1 MEVLLKGIRHLGFD
15 LGQDQ
20 ALLFQR
26 YFQELVDWNKRVNLT
41 AIIGNREIQAKHF
54 LDSLTVSLVIPKDVL
69 AKGTLMDVGS
79 GAGFP
84 GLPLKILCPGLRV
97 TLVESVGKKAAF
109 LRHMTDTLGLEG
121 VEVRCQRAE
130 TLAHDSHLRETF
142 DVVVSRAVAYL
153 SALAELTLPFCKLG
167 GRAIAMKKSD
177 IGDELKG
184 SERAISLLGGA
195 LKNIEV
201 VDLDEIGEPR
211 WLVVLTKEA
220 MSPSRYPRRPGI
232 PAKRPL

>member
-1 MEVLLKGIRHLGFD
+1 VEVLLKGIQRLGFD
-15 LGQDQ
+15 LGEDQ
-20 ALLFQR
+20 VLQFQR
-26 YFQELVDWNKRVNLT
+26 YFQELAEWNTRINLT
-41 AIIGNREIQAKHF
+41 AIVDCKEVQAKHF
-54 LDSLTVSLVIPKDVL
+54 LDSLTVSLVIPEDVR

-84 GLPLKILCPGLRV
+84 GLPLKILWPGLRV

-121 VEVRCQRAE
+121 VEVHCQRAE
-130 TLAHDSHLRETF
+130 SLAHDPHMRETF
-142 DVVVSRAVAYL
+142 DVVVSRAVADL

-167 GRAIAMKKSD
+167 GRVVAQKKSG

-184 SERAISLLGGA
+184 SERAVSLLGGA
-195 LKNIEV
+195 LERIEA
-201 VDLDEIGEPR
+201 VDLEEIGEPR
-211 WLVVLTKEA
+211 WLVVLTKDA
-220 MSPSRYPRRPGI
+220 SSPSCYPRRPGL